1 MSARPVAAPRVAP
14 DVHEAELLERGGGVA
29 ARVQGYYMIDRGGGR
44 RAGGCLEIEGAPAY
58 LAGVARLLA

>member
-1 MSARPVAAPRVAP
+1 MRACPVATPRVAP

-29 ARVQGYYMIDRGGGR
+29 ARVQGYYMVDRGR
-44 RAGGCLEIEGAPAY
+44 QPRAGGCLEIEGVPAY